1 MDILLR
7 GAAVKFLSRKNSLKF
22 DDVLAA
28 KKTFFFLISLVHF
41 SHASCATVSSIIC
54 HHHHNSSSVFS
65 WEERIALQYSI
76 GKKED
81 LVCPRR

>member
-28 KKTFFFLISLVHF
+28 KKSFSFSFLLYISLMP
-41 SHASCATVSSIIC
+41 HALPY
-54 HHHHNSSSVFS
+54 HLSSVIIII
-65 WEERIALQYSI
+65 IALQYSI
-76 GKKED
+76 GKKE
-81 LVCPRR
+81 LLFSIQLGRKKI